1 MSAYISK
8 VLMERGLVARVYLV
22 CKNEGMRDNWVKT
35 LRNFQITPEIVRV
48 FDLERTSLNSAA
60 ETAVSSDILDMFRD
74 LRPNDLVIVDECHH
88 FRNRLAQRSD
98 ALHTFLR
105 GPPNTSEGRPFAL
118 LLTATPIS
126 TGVKHLNALVGLVS
140 DEELERVEEIAFS
153 QGAISVPLGGILRWF
168 GTPAKDGHRGLQHR
182 DERLYFPKLITATKR
197 YRSKLAPVFRA
208 LSEYRGILADVV
220 RVCLSIAL
228 TSRSIARSTSWLP
241 GTTNRRS
248 RVSARS
254 ASSPSSQSRARSY
267 SVAPAAGLRA
277 PPEKATSPVTYT
289 CVGAGT
295 VPRPRTALMSRR
307 RSSTTS
313 CWSH

>member
-1 MSAYISK
+1 
-8 VLMERGLVARVYLV
+8 MERGLVARVYLV

-241 GTTNRRS
+241 GTTNRRRRAARRAS
-248 RVSARS
+248 REPGRT
-254 ASSPSSQSRARSY
+254 PWRR
-267 SVAPAAGLRA
+267 LRA
-277 PPEKATSPVTYT
+277 
-289 CVGAGT
+289 CG
-295 VPRPRTALMSRR
+295 RPRRR
-307 RSSTTS
+307 RHRR
-313 CWSH
+313 SHTLASVRGPCRGPGPP